1 MVRTVEN
8 LLYLLRRWVVCLR
21 GQFICIGGHPKGSGQ
36 YSSDW

>member
-21 GQFICIGGHPKGSGQ
+21 GEFIPVGGHLNGSGQ
-36 YSSDW
+36 